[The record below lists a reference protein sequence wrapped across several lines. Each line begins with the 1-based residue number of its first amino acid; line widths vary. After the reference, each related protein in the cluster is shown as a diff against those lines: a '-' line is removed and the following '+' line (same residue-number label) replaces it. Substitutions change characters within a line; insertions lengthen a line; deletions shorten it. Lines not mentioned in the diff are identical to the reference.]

1 MAKAIGSNITPAE
14 ASSPIVIPSCTYG
27 VLMSRYSAW
36 LHMERRLLARELWP
50 ELGDLAYRYVPEDEA
65 ATLFHFPLDG
75 ICPPASSRAA
85 PVLHAVGVL

>member
-1 MAKAIGSNITPAE
+1 MTTST
-14 ASSPIVIPSCTYG
+14 SSPSSLVIPSCSYG
-27 VLMSRYSAW
+27 ALLSRYSAW

-65 ATLFHFPLDG
+65 VTLFHFPLDG
-75 ICPPASSRAA
+75 ICAPASSRAA